1 MDFVRALALCWK
13 NLAAYPPGHP
23 ALVRSLEDV
32 DRRLAEL
39 RGPAGEVTL
48 GIANDGLIY
57 GPLKVD
63 ATSAQK
69 FAQALYVR
77 GVAVLRFG
85 TETSLHD
92 LEVFLRLLSAGT
104 RGERSRPLWEDLTA
118 AGVIN
123 IHLQPVDYSAVQVTD
138 NLLEPAEKREGT
150 LWDSILQAILEDRT
164 FATTGRDLSVRV
176 DSADELA
183 LMLAELESDDE
194 RPAVIDPDATFG
206 IRIPSR
212 GGESNPLHRFL
223 DLTIGEQ
230 LSSASGIKR
239 QNSLEQAVQ
248 LIRALPGDLRKTV
261 LRAVARALAS
271 DETAGALL
279 HKLSSELPGSEVLE
293 ALRYLS
299 SMGAMSN
306 QANALLSSL
315 MTVEAAAQKG
325 ESDGDVLSALL
336 TLFGEDDVDRV
347 NPPEHQELLSTMA
360 VRIPD
365 VPPEAITS
373 LEQAG
378 VRFDTQPATRQ
389 FAQVLLDLLPLLGSS
404 RSPAAVL
411 GQLESIFR
419 SFLAGGDFTGAM
431 ALLDEIRQIGEST
444 PHAALRLAIDQSAER
459 VLEADTV
466 SVLVELVLKSPADGM
481 GRLRD
486 LVGVMG
492 KSILRGLITALA
504 QENQRSR
511 RRRLFDFIA
520 SLGPSIVPEA
530 SSFLSDERWYVV
542 RNVLVLLRTVQD
554 KTSLAEVRKLARQG
568 DLRVRM
574 EAIKSLF
581 VLDKGVPSTVLDELF
596 TDPDPKLAE
605 SAISLVGSYGI
616 REAVDPLLR
625 LLKGR
630 DLFGAR
636 RSIRLKALRALGEIG
651 DRRALDGLQPFLTS
665 SRLPWPAKEERYT
678 AWGSLE
684 RYPENVRNPL
694 AEKGLRSSD
703 LKVRAIC
710 ERLLAG

>member
-85 TETSLHD
+85 ADTTAHD
-92 LEVFLRLLSAGT
+92 VEVFLRLLAAGT

-138 NLLEPAEKREGT
+138 NLLEPVEEREKT
-150 LWDSILQAILEDRT
+150 LWDAILQAILDNRA
-164 FATTGRDLSVRV
+164 FATTGRDLSGQV

-183 LMLAELESDDE
+183 RMLAEIGSEE
-194 RPAVIDPDATFG
+194 EPPAALDPDATFG
-206 IRIPSR
+206 IRIPTR
-212 GGESNPLHRFL
+212 AGANDALHRFL
-223 DLTIGEQ
+223 DVTIGEQ
-230 LSSASGIKR
+230 LSLTSGLKR

-248 LIRALPGDLRKTV
+248 LIRALPADLRKTV
-261 LRAVARALAS
+261 LRAVARALAH

-279 HKLSSELPGSEVLE
+279 QKLTTELPGDEVLD

-299 SMGAMSN
+299 SMGTMSN

-315 MTVEAAAQKG
+315 ITVEAAAANG
-325 ESDGDVLSALL
+325 GSDADVLGGLL
-336 TLFGEDDVDRV
+336 TLFGEDDVDHV
-347 NPPEHQELLSTMA
+347 NPPEHQQLLATMA
-360 VRIPD
+360 IRIPD

-378 VRFDTQPATRQ
+378 VHFDSQPAARQ
-389 FAQVLLDLLPLLGSS
+389 FAQVLLDLLPLLGPS

-411 GQLESIFR
+411 AQLESIFR
-419 SFLAGGDFTGAM
+419 SLLAAGDFTGAM
-431 ALLDEIRQIGEST
+431 ALLEEIRQIGKST
-444 PHAALRLAIDQSAER
+444 SSPALRQAIDQFSEY
-459 VLEADTV
+459 VLETDTV
-466 SVLVELVLKSPADGM
+466 AVLIELILKSSPEAVAP
-481 GRLRD
+481 LRD
-486 LVGVMG
+486 LVSVMG
-492 KSILRGLITALA
+492 GSILRGLMIALA

-511 RRRLFDFIA
+511 RRRLFDFLA
-520 SLGPSIVPEA
+520 SLGPAIVPEA
-530 SSFLSDERWYVV
+530 SNFLSDDRWFVV
-542 RNVLVLLRTVQD
+542 RNMLVMLRTVQD
-554 KTSLAEVRKLARQG
+554 RTSLPEVRKLARQG

-581 VLDKGVPSTVLDELF
+581 VLDKGVPPGVLDELF

-625 LLKGR
+625 LLQGR

-651 DRRALDGLQPFLTS
+651 DGRALEGLQPFLS
-665 SRLPWPAKEERYT
+665 FSRLPWPAREERYT

-684 RYPENVRNPL
+684 RYPQDVRKSL

-710 ERLLAG
+710 QRLLGE